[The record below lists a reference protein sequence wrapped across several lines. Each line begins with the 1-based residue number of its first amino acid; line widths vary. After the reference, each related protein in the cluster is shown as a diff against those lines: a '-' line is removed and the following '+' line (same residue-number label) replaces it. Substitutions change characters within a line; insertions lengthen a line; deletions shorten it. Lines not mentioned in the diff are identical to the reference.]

1 MTNEILRMCVQ
12 SRKKYPRT
20 KLIRLVMSNDTM
32 IIDNDY
38 KIQGRSIY
46 IQNDIEVI
54 SKFLKRKKLPLR
66 IDNEKQLEVRK
77 LLSEHINEK

>member
-1 MTNEILRMCVQ
+1 MNNEILRMCVQ
-12 SRKKYPRT
+12 TKEKHPRT
-20 KLIRLVMSNDTM
+20 KLIRLVMAGDTM

-46 IQNDIEVI
+46 IQNNIKIIGD
-54 SKFLKRKKLPLR
+54 FLKRKKLPLR
-66 IDNEKQLEVRK
+66 IDNEKQLEIRK